1 MGGLDIP
8 PVWPKMVWTGRG
20 RVGRLDREA
29 PVLRQLPLFDNLT
42 HSPPDLKQARSGTFV
57 DNMSL
62 PIHRWFRY
70 SAGFAAQWVET
81 VLGKWS
87 IQSKQLVLDPF
98 AGSGTV
104 LVVSDALGIA
114 SIGVEAHPVV
124 SRICSTKLLWETD
137 PSRVS
142 SFAARVLECAK
153 DLSGG
158 VDEYPELIH
167 RSYDQDV
174 LSTLDSLKSAWL
186 QLKDASPESELIW
199 LALTA
204 ILRPTS
210 KAGTAQ
216 WQYILPNKTK
226 KNVVLPGFAFRQQVE
241 VMIADI
247 RWMQAKANCSL
258 ARVIAGDARTF
269 ARSMP
274 QTVDAVITSP
284 PYANNYDYADAL
296 RFEMTFWGDVTG
308 WADIHDAVR
317 RHLMVSSSQH
327 SAREKLQAHDLLQS
341 DAVEP
346 IRDELGVVMERLA
359 LEREH
364 HGGKKHYHTMI
375 GAYCRD
381 ISLVLRQLRIAC
393 KEGAHMCWV
402 IGDSAPYGVYC
413 PIDQWISQLAL
424 AAGFNQTH
432 FEKLRDRNTKWKNR
446 KHRVPLQEGLL
457 WIEG

>member
-1 MGGLDIP
+1 M
-8 PVWPKMVWTGRG
+8 
-20 RVGRLDREA
+20 
-29 PVLRQLPLFDNLT
+29 LRQLALFDDPT
-42 HSPPDLKQARSGTFV
+42 QAPPDLKAARSGTFV
-57 DNMSL
+57 DNMAL

-70 SAGFAAQWVET
+70 SAGFAAQWVED
-81 VLGKWS
+81 VLAKWS
-87 IQSKQLVLDPF
+87 IQSDQVVLDPF
-98 AGSGTV
+98 VGSGTV
-104 LVVSDALGIA
+104 LVVCDSLGIS

-124 SRICSTKLLWETD
+124 SRICNTKLLWETD
-137 PSRVS
+137 PGCVRN
-142 SFAARVLECAK
+142 FAANVLECAQ
-153 DLSGG
+153 DLKGG
-158 VDEYPELIH
+158 IDGYPELIL
-167 RSYDQDV
+167 RSYDQEV
-174 LSTLDSLKSAWL
+174 LSTLDGLKSAWL
-186 QLKDASPESELIW
+186 NLQDNTPESELIW

-226 KNVVLPGFAFRQQVE
+226 KNVILPGFAFRQQLE

-247 RWMQAKANCSL
+247 RWMQARAKRSL
-258 ARVIAGDARTF
+258 AQVIAGDARAF
-269 ARSMP
+269 AESMP

-308 WADIHDAVR
+308 WGDIHNAVR
-317 RHLMVSSSQH
+317 KHLIVSSSQH
-327 SAREKLQAHDLLQS
+327 SARERLQAQDLLQS
-341 DAVEP
+341 EAVDP

-359 LEREH
+359 VEREH

-393 KEGAHMCWV
+393 KDGAHMCWV

-413 PIDQWISQLAL
+413 PIDQWTSQLAI
-424 AAGFNQTH
+424 AAGFKQTR

-446 KHRVPLQEGLL
+446 KHRVPLKEGLL